1 MKFSYNWIKELSGTK
16 KSAEEIAE
24 LFLTHSF
31 EVEGIEDL
39 SKGLDKVVV
48 GEVLSVEKHPDAD
61 RLKVAM
67 VQVKSGSHFAKA
79 SRDKKSKVESKIP
92 LNPPLQKGETVDNPP
107 LKNGEEQGVLQI
119 VCGAPNLE
127 AGQLVPVALVGAKLT
142 AKDKNGQ
149 EQEFEIKKSKIRG
162 VESSGMICAEDELG
176 LGEDHEGI
184 MVLQEQPQT
193 NADLMQ
199 ADVKTPHPHFREKGD
214 DPLYTGGSPRV
225 GQSFAEYMNL
235 NDKILDIDILP
246 NRGHDCLGYNGIAFE
261 LNALENDK
269 SQMTNNNSVTNDK
282 ILNEKK
288 TDILKVDIDTE
299 KCSRYAGVKIKNIK
313 LAPSPLWMQAR
324 LKASGL
330 KAINNVVDITNY
342 VMLETGQPLHAFS
355 AQGGPASGW
364 DANKILIRQAEK
376 GEKIVLLD
384 EQELELV
391 KDDIVITDGEKP
403 IALAGVM
410 GGLKSGIKDNTKEI
424 ILEGANFDSSS
435 IRFTARRYNLQTDAA
450 YRFERDIDPNFVDIA
465 LSRAVE
471 LIQELADGEVEMV
484 TDIYPEPVKPW
495 IINLSLNYVRRLLGV
510 EISDEEIENILKRL
524 GITSSKS
531 RTNADLTRTNAEDTN
546 KFPQTKKVLDA
557 LREIKKIADEQD
569 IKFWVLGGLACAFY
583 AGQIYR
589 EHDDLD
595 LITKTEEDRQ
605 KLLKLLQENGF
616 EKIRTKKLTDKLSVD
631 IYKNKV
637 EVEAVIGEYLKE
649 FGLRDDD
656 FGDEELEL
664 AEVKSLVLSKRF
676 IKSVKDRQLKER
688 TKSKDQLDLDYL
700 DVGRLSVLRRRT
712 SKCTIPTR
720 RRDLRTEE
728 DLIEEV
734 GRIYGYDKIKPKPI
748 QAPVQ
753 TPHRN
758 EQRFL
763 ERDLKNIAVQS
774 GFSEIRSYSFHSE
787 EDAKILGLDNL
798 KHIELLNPAS
808 PEQLMLRNTLAI
820 GLLKA
825 GRKSLSYFPEV
836 RIFEIGKVYRSIDKV
851 LPEEVVYFGGAVFSK
866 NKNGEQ
872 FYELKGL
879 VDNLL
884 QGLGIEDYYYDP
896 TIEEQI
902 LEKIPNMHPSRR
914 AVVKTELGGVIGWLG
929 ETTKQE
935 NKYFGLKNV
944 RGALMSMNVEK
955 MLELSQEKN
964 SFQSLPK
971 FPFVER
977 DLSMVVPEKMR
988 VKEVEDSLFKA
999 GSELLKDVDLFD
1011 LYYNKETGER
1021 SMAFHLLFGD
1031 EEKTLQTKEVDTELA
1046 NIIGTVEGELGV
1058 EVRK

>member
-1 MKFSYNWIKELSGTK
+1 MKFSYNWVKELSGTK

-48 GEVLSVEKHPDAD
+48 GEVLGVEKHPDAD
-61 RLKVAM
+61 RLKVAR
-67 VQVKSGSHFAKA
+67 VRVK
-79 SRDKKSKVESKIP
+79 DEIP
-92 LNPPLQKGETVDNPP
+92 LNPPLQKGEATDNPP
-107 LKNGEEQGVLQI
+107 LQKGEATGNSSLEKGEEQGVLQI
-119 VCGAPNLE
+119 VCGAPNLKV
-127 AGQLVPVALVGAKLT
+127 GQLVPVALVGAKLT

-176 LGEDHEGI
+176 IGDNHKGI
-184 MVLQEQPQT
+184 MVIE
-193 NADLMQ
+193 NEA
-199 ADVKTPHPHFREKGD
+199 E
-214 DPLYTGGSPRV
+214 V
-225 GQSFAEYMNL
+225 GQRFAEYMNL
-235 NDKILDIDILP
+235 DDKILDIDILP
-246 NRGHDCLGYNGIAFE
+246 NRGHDCLSYRGIVQE
-261 LNALENDK
+261 LNALESVKNVEVVENAVNDEQSDRISK
-269 SQMTNNNSVTNDK
+269 VIERLQR
-282 ILNEKK
+282 NE
-288 TDILKVDIDTE
+288 VDTAGDLEVKIDTE
-299 KCSRYAGVKIKNIK
+299 NCSRYAGVKIKNIK

-330 KAINNVVDITNY
+330 KPINNIVDITNY

-355 AQGGPASGW
+355 SQGGSVSGW
-364 DANKILIRQAEK
+364 DASKIVIRQAKE

-384 EQELELV
+384 EQELELT
-391 KDDIVITDGEKP
+391 KDDIVITDGENP

-410 GGLKSGIKDNTKEI
+410 GGLESGIKDDTKEI
-424 ILEGANFDSSS
+424 ILEGANFNSSS

-465 LSRAVE
+465 LNRAVE
-471 LIQELADGEVEMV
+471 LIQELAGGEVETIADV
-484 TDIYPEPVKPW
+484 YPEPVKPW
-495 IINLSLNYVRRLLGV
+495 TINLSLDYVRRLLGV
-510 EISDEEIENILKRL
+510 EISDEEIKNILERL
-524 GITSSKS
+524 GIQC
-531 RTNADLTRTNAEDTN
+531 ED
-546 KFPQTKKVLDA
+546 
-557 LREIKKIADEQD
+557 
-569 IKFWVLGGLACAFY
+569 
-583 AGQIYR
+583 
-589 EHDDLD
+589 
-595 LITKTEEDRQ
+595 
-605 KLLKLLQENGF
+605 
-616 EKIRTKKLTDKLSVD
+616 
-631 IYKNKV
+631 
-637 EVEAVIGEYLKE
+637 
-649 FGLRDDD
+649 
-656 FGDEELEL
+656 
-664 AEVKSLVLSKRF
+664 
-676 IKSVKDRQLKER
+676 
-688 TKSKDQLDLDYL
+688 L
-700 DVGRLSVLRRRT
+700 DVGRLS
-712 SKCTIPTR
+712 CTIPTR

-728 DLIEEV
+728 DLVEEV
-734 GRIYGYDKIKPKPI
+734 GRIYGYDKIRPRPI

-763 ERDLKNIAVQS
+763 ERDLKSIAVQS

-787 EDAKILGLDNL
+787 EDAKVLGLDNL

-808 PEQLMLRNTLAI
+808 PEQLMLRNTLAV

-836 RIFEIGKVYRSIDKV
+836 RIFEIGKVYRAVDKV
-851 LPEEVVYFGGAVFSK
+851 LPEEVVCFGGAVFSK
-866 NKNGEQ
+866 NKDGEQ

-896 TIEEQI
+896 TSPNR
-902 LEKIPNMHPSRR
+902 LRGASPSEKGTIYEALNLHPSRR
-914 AVVKTELGGVIGWLG
+914 AIIKTESGEVIGWLG

-944 RGALMSMNVEK
+944 RGALVSLSVEK
-955 MLELSQEKN
+955 ILKLSQEKN
-964 SFQSLPK
+964 SFRPLPK

-977 DLSMVVPEKMR
+977 DLSMIVPERMR
-988 VKEVEDSLFKA
+988 VKEVEDALFKA
-999 GSELLKDVDLFD
+999 GGQLLKDVDLFD

-1031 EEKTLQTKEVDTELA
+1031 EEKTLQAKEVDTEVA
-1046 NIIGTVEGELGV
+1046 KIIRVTEKELDV

>member
-1 MKFSYNWIKELSGTK
+1 MKYSYNWIKELSGTEK
-16 KSAEEIAE
+16 TAEEIAE

-48 GEVLSVEKHPDAD
+48 GEVLSVEKHSDAD
-61 RLKVAM
+61 RLNVA
-67 VQVKSGSHFAKA
+67 QV
-79 SRDKKSKVESKIP
+79 DV
-92 LNPPLQKGETVDNPP
+92 GEQ
-107 LKNGEEQGVLQI
+107 NGGKLQI

-127 AGQLVPVALVGAKLT
+127 VGQKVPVALVGAKLT
-142 AKDKNGQ
+142 PPSNSSLKERG
-149 EQEFEIKKSKIRG
+149 EQDNFFEIKKSKIRG
-162 VESSGMICAEDELG
+162 VESNGMICAEDELG

-184 MVLQEQPQT
+184 MVLRDEA
-193 NADLMQ
+193 N
-199 ADVKTPHPHFREKGD
+199 
-214 DPLYTGGSPRV
+214 V
-225 GQSFAEYMNL
+225 GQDFAEYMQL
-235 NDKILDIDILP
+235 NDKILDIDVLP
-246 NRGHDCLGYNGIAFE
+246 NRGHDCLGYNGIALE

-269 SQMTNNNSVTNDK
+269 SQMTNNNSITNDK
-282 ILNEKK
+282 ILNKKK

-299 KCSRYAGVKIKNIK
+299 NCGRYAGVRIKNIK

-330 KAINNVVDITNY
+330 KPINNVVDITNY
-342 VMLETGQPLHAFS
+342 VMLETGQPLHAF
-355 AQGGPASGW
+355 
-364 DANKILIRQAEK
+364 DAKSVSSQKSKVESQIVVRQAK
-376 GEKIVLLD
+376 DGEKIVLLD
-384 EQELELV
+384 EQEVELV
-391 KDDIVITDGEKP
+391 EDDIVITDGEKP

-410 GGLKSGIKDNTKEI
+410 GGLKSGIKDDTKEI
-424 ILEGANFDSSS
+424 ILEGANFNSTN
-435 IRFTARRYNLQTDAA
+435 IRFTARRYNIQTDAA

-471 LIQELADGEVEMV
+471 LIQELAQGEVETI

-495 IINLSLNYVRRLLGV
+495 TINLSLNYVRKLLGV
-510 EISDEEIENILKRL
+510 EISDKEIGSILERL

-531 RTNADLTRTNAEDTN
+531 RTDADLTLTNAEDVN
-546 KFPQTKKVLDA
+546 KLPQTKKVLDT
-557 LREIKKIADEQD
+557 LKDIKKIADEQGV
-569 IKFWVLGGLACAFY
+569 KFWVLGGLACAFY

-595 LITKTEEDRQ
+595 LIAKTENDRQ
-605 KLLKLLQENGF
+605 KLLELLKENGF

-637 EVEAVIGEYLKE
+637 EVEVVIGEYLKE
-649 FGLRDDD
+649 FGLTDDD
-656 FGDEELEL
+656 FGDKELEL
-664 AEVKSLVLSKRF
+664 TGVKSLVLSKRF

-700 DVGRLSVLRRRT
+700 TG
-712 SKCTIPTR
+712 KCLDYIIPTR

-734 GRIYGYDKIKPKPI
+734 GRIYGYDKIKPEPI

-787 EDAKILGLDNL
+787 EDAKNLGLDNL

-808 PEQLMLRNTLAI
+808 PEQLMLRNTLAV

-836 RIFEIGKVYRSIDKV
+836 CIFEIGKIYRAIDNI

-879 VDNLL
+879 ADNLL
-884 QGLGIEDYYYDP
+884 QGLGIEDYYYDD
-896 TIEEQI
+896 TIEQNILEQI
-902 LEKIPNMHPSRR
+902 PSLHPSRR
-914 AVVKTELGGVIGWLG
+914 AVVKTESGEVIGWLG

-944 RGALMSMNVEK
+944 RGALLSLDVEK
-955 MLELSQEKN
+955 ILELSQEKN
-964 SFQSLPK
+964 SFQPLPK

-977 DLSMVVPEKMR
+977 DLSMIVSEKMR
-988 VKEVEDSLFKA
+988 VKEVEDALFKA
-999 GSELLKDVDLFD
+999 GSKLLKDVDLFD

-1031 EEKTLQTKEVDTELA
+1031 EEKTLQAKEVDTELA
-1046 NIIGTVEGELGV
+1046 NIIGAVEGELGV
-1058 EVRK
+1058 EIRK

>member
-1 MKFSYNWIKELSGTK
+1 MKFSYNWIKKLSGTK

-39 SKGLDKVVV
+39 FKGLDKVVV
-48 GEVLSVEKHPDAD
+48 GKVLSVEKHPDAD
-61 RLKVAM
+61 RLNVAR
-67 VQVKSGSHFAKA
+67 VRVK
-79 SRDKKSKVESKIP
+79 DEIP
-92 LNPPLQKGETVDNPP
+92 LNPPLQKGEATDNPP
-107 LKNGEEQGVLQI
+107 LQKGGATGNPSLEKGEEQGVLQI
-119 VCGAPNLE
+119 VCGAPNLKV
-127 AGQLVPVALVGAKLT
+127 GQMVPVALVGAKLI
-142 AKDKNGQ
+142 AKDKNGR

-176 LGEDHEGI
+176 IGDDHEGI
-184 MVLQEQPQT
+184 MVLGEE
-193 NADLMQ
+193 A
-199 ADVKTPHPHFREKGD
+199 K
-214 DPLYTGGSPRV
+214 V

-246 NRGHDCLGYNGIAFE
+246 NRGHDCLGYNGIVQE
-261 LNALENDK
+261 LVALERVENIEGVENVVNDEQ
-269 SQMTNNNSVTNDK
+269 SDRTSRAIERLQR
-282 ILNEKK
+282 NEVD
-288 TDILKVDIDTE
+288 TTGDLKVDIDTE
-299 KCSRYAGVKIKNIK
+299 NCSRYAGVKIKNIK

-330 KAINNVVDITNY
+330 KPINNVVDITNY
-342 VMLETGQPLHAFS
+342 VMLETGQPLHAFDTKGLQVTKNKS
-355 AQGGPASGW
+355 QDTNKSQ
-364 DANKILIRQAEK
+364 DANSKMQIGVRQAED

-391 KDDIVITDGEKP
+391 KDDIVITDGENP

-410 GGLKSGIKDNTKEI
+410 GGLESGIKDDTKEI
-424 ILEGANFDSSS
+424 ILEGANFNSTN

-471 LIQELADGEVEMV
+471 LIQELAGGEVEAV

-495 IINLSLNYVRRLLGV
+495 TINLSLDYVRRLLGV
-510 EISDEEIENILKRL
+510 EISDEEIGGILERL
-524 GITSSKS
+524 GIEC
-531 RTNADLTRTNAEDTN
+531 RDL
-546 KFPQTKKVLDA
+546 
-557 LREIKKIADEQD
+557 KI
-569 IKFWVLGGLACAFY
+569 G
-583 AGQIYR
+583 
-589 EHDDLD
+589 H
-595 LITKTEEDRQ
+595 
-605 KLLKLLQENGF
+605 
-616 EKIRTKKLTDKLSVD
+616 LSC
-631 IYKNKV
+631 I
-637 EVEAVIGEYLKE
+637 
-649 FGLRDDD
+649 
-656 FGDEELEL
+656 
-664 AEVKSLVLSKRF
+664 
-676 IKSVKDRQLKER
+676 
-688 TKSKDQLDLDYL
+688 
-700 DVGRLSVLRRRT
+700 
-712 SKCTIPTR
+712 IPTR
-720 RRDLRTEE
+720 RRDLQTEE

-787 EDAKILGLDNL
+787 EDAKILGLDKL

-808 PEQLMLRNTLAI
+808 PEQLMLRNTLAV

-836 RIFEIGKVYRSIDKV
+836 RIFEIGKVYRAVDKV
-851 LPEEVVYFGGAVFSK
+851 LPEEVVCFGGAVFSK

-896 TIEEQI
+896 TSPNR
-902 LEKIPNMHPSRR
+902 LRGASSGEKDTIYEALNLHPSRR
-914 AVVKTELGGVIGWLG
+914 AVIKTESGEVIGWLG

-944 RGALMSMNVEK
+944 RGALVSLSAEK
-955 MLELSQEKN
+955 ILELSQAKN
-964 SFQSLPK
+964 SFQPLPK
-971 FPFVER
+971 FPFIER
-977 DLSMVVPEKMR
+977 DLSMIVPERMG
-988 VKEVEDSLFKA
+988 VKEVEDTLFKS
-999 GSELLKDVDLFD
+999 GGKLLKDVDLFD

-1031 EEKTLQTKEVDTELA
+1031 EEKTLQAKEIDVELA
-1046 NIIGTVEGELGV
+1046 KIVEAMEKELGV
-1058 EVRK
+1058 KVRK